1 MTVVIGA
8 VALIAIVVLVIIT
21 SFRSIGPSEIGLVTK
36 RIGRK
41 LAADQIVAMNG
52 EAGYQAD
59 LLMPGLRFKLW
70 PIYGVQRHD
79 WVQVPPDHIG
89 LVIAQ
94 VGTPLPTGAKSGVYK
109 KSFGNFADIRTFLSE
124 GGQRGVQRPVLPP
137 GTTAPI
143 HPVGFIVVTSDQV
156 YGKIVSES
164 AAKAIDAVDPALLQ
178 VVRITPQGDKDIVG
192 VITALEGP
200 PSSGIASRIGGF
212 DDIAASEKAAKG
224 SAGSIIQAVL
234 RSKND
239 LHDNYQDYQAF
250 LDAGGCIGLQHD
262 PLLYGSYLLNP
273 LLVQVELREMLVVR
287 QGEVA
292 VMKSYVGLPTEDTSG
307 EEFKFG
313 SIVAPGHQGIW
324 SEPLRTGKYTLNPRI
339 YEAEIVPTSILT
351 LNWSASTSEAH
362 SLDARLDR
370 IDAKSKEA
378 FTFSIDLQ
386 VQIHVPD
393 TRAPKVISMVGT
405 MQNLVN
411 EVLHSAVGNYFRNKL
426 QTLGA
431 TEFIEKRDEVQH
443 AAEGY
448 IRQYLARYEVETRG
462 VYIQDVAFPPDLVE
476 VLTSR
481 EIAAQEKATF
491 AQQQVAQEA
500 RVSLEQQRGVADMQS
515 RLAQANVSIDIERA
529 NAQAARARAQGEADV
544 ITTTGKAE
552 ATRKQAI
559 GQAEAVAEQALGL
572 ARAKGFAA
580 QRRAIGSAET
590 AMVAAL
596 REVSSGGVKIVPDI
610 QVGDDSGGVIGGLG
624 ALLMR
629 SLAGGNGN
637 GNGKHGLPAGDAE
650 EDFVEEDDFE
660 TIEPV
665 DEHVVEVTPEPEA
678 AYAFTPL
685 PVAAELDGPA
695 ADEEVA
701 LEEEAPVEEASA
713 SSEYYTRTELEAMTV
728 ADLRAIAAES
738 GIDSSGLKKVELIDA
753 LLGE

>member
-1 MTVVIGA
+1 VIVVVAIG
-8 VALIAIVVLVIIT
+8 VLIGFVVLVLLA
-21 SFRSIGPSEIGLVTK
+21 SFSSIGPTEVGLVTK

-41 LAADQIVAMNG
+41 LGDDQILAMKG
-52 EAGYQAD
+52 EAGYQAE

-70 PIYGVQRHD
+70 PVFGVRRHD

-89 LVIAQ
+89 LVISQ
-94 VGTPLPTGAKSGVYK
+94 VGDRVATGAKSAVYK
-109 KSFGNFADIRTFLSE
+109 PEFGNFADVRTFLDG

-143 HPVGFIVVTSDQV
+143 HPIGFIVLTSERV
-156 YGKIVSES
+156 FGKIVSD
-164 AAKAIDAVDPALLQ
+164 ATARAIDAVDPNVLR
-178 VVRITPQGDKDIVG
+178 VVQITPAGDTDVVG
-192 VITALEGP
+192 VVTTLEGP
-200 PSSGIASRIGGF
+200 PSGGIASRIGGF
-212 DDIAASEKAAKG
+212 ADVESMEGADG
-224 SAGSIIQAVL
+224 SGPVHVIQAVL

-250 LDAGGCIGLQHD
+250 LDNGGCIGLQHD

-273 LLVQVELREMLVVR
+273 FLVKVELREMLVVR

-339 YEAEIVPTSILT
+339 YEAEVVPTSILT
-351 LNWSASTSEAH
+351 LNWSDASDAH
-362 SLDARLDR
+362 SLDARLSR

-378 FTFSIDLQ
+378 FTFAIDLQ

-431 TEFIEKRDEVQH
+431 TEFIEKRDEVQN
-443 AAEGY
+443 AAEAY

-462 VYIQDVAFPPDLVE
+462 VYIQDVEFPPDLVQ

-491 AQQQVAQEA
+491 AQQRAAQEA
-500 RVSLEQQRGVADMQS
+500 RVSLEQQRGVADMQAD
-515 RLAQANVSIDIERA
+515 LAQANVSIDIERA
-529 NAQAARARAQGEADV
+529 NADAARARASGEADV
-544 ITTTGKAE
+544 ITTTGGAE
-552 ATRKQAI
+552 ATRTRAI
-559 GQAEAVAEQALGL
+559 GEAQADAEQALGL
-572 ARAKGFAA
+572 ARAKGFSAQRQAIGAA
-580 QRRAIGSAET
+580 QT

-610 QVGDDSGGVIGGLG
+610 QVGGDGTGVIDGLG
-624 ALLMR
+624 AMLMR
-629 SLAGGNGN
+629 SLSERGSDGADENGSDGAIDTSVVDEAPAEEVSGNGDQAAAS
-637 GNGKHGLPAGDAE
+637 PAEYWTRPDLEALT
-650 EDFVEEDDFE
+650 VEE
-660 TIEPV
+660 
-665 DEHVVEVTPEPEA
+665 
-678 AYAFTPL
+678 
-685 PVAAELDGPA
+685 
-695 ADEEVA
+695 
-701 LEEEAPVEEASA
+701 
-713 SSEYYTRTELEAMTV
+713 
-728 ADLRAIAAES
+728 LRAIAH
-738 GIDSSGLKKVELIDA
+738 DSDVRPKGNTKADLVAAI
-753 LLGE
+753 LGE

>member
-1 MTVVIGA
+1 MFVVLVI
-8 VALIAIVVLVIIT
+8 VAAIVLVVAIVVLK
-21 SFRSIGPSEIGLVTK
+21 SFHSIGPAQVGLVNK
-36 RIGRK
+36 RIGGKLTDDQLVARK
-41 LAADQIVAMNG
+41 G

-59 LLMPGLRFKLW
+59 LLMPGMRFKLW
-70 PIYGVQRHD
+70 PVYAVERCD

-94 VGTPLPTGAKSGVYK
+94 VGLALPTGAKSAVYK
-109 KSFGNFADIRTFLSE
+109 PEFGNFASIRTFLDG

-143 HPVGFIVVTSDQV
+143 HPIGFVVVTADRV
-156 YGKIVSES
+156 FGKMVSGSTARAVEAVEVS
-164 AAKAIDAVDPALLQ
+164 ALE
-178 VVRITPQGDKDIVG
+178 VVHITPQGNRDVVG
-192 VITALEGP
+192 VVTTLEGP
-200 PSSGIASRIGGF
+200 PSGDIASRIGGF
-212 DDIAASEKAAKG
+212 ADVSTMERAGG
-224 SAGSIIQAVL
+224 SSISVIQAVL

-250 LDAGGCIGLQHD
+250 LANGGCIGLQHD

-273 LLVQVELREMLVVR
+273 FLVKVELREMLVVR

-292 VMKSYVGLPTEDTSG
+292 VIKSYVGLPTEDTSG

-313 SIVAPGHQGIW
+313 SIVKPGHQGIW

-351 LNWSASTSEAH
+351 LNWSHATSEAH
-362 SLDARLDR
+362 NLDARLSP

-411 EVLHSAVGNYFRNKL
+411 EVLQSAVGNYFRNKL

-431 TEFIEKRDEVQH
+431 TEFIEKRDEVQA

-448 IRQYLARYEVETRG
+448 IQQYLSRYEVETRG
-462 VYIQDVAFPPDLVE
+462 VYIQDVVFPDDLVQ

-491 AQQQVAQEA
+491 AQQRDAQVA

-515 RLAQANVSIDIERA
+515 QLAQANVSIDIEKSKA
-529 NAQAARARAQGEADV
+529 EAARARAEGEAAV
-544 ITTTGKAE
+544 ITTTGVAE
-552 ATRKQAI
+552 ATRTQAI
-559 GQAEAVAEQALGL
+559 GQATASAEEALGL
-572 ARAKGFAA
+572 ARAKGFEA
-580 QRRAIGSAET
+580 QRKAIGSEQT
-590 AMVAAL
+590 ALVAAL
-596 REVSSGGVKIVPDI
+596 REVSAGHVKIVPDI
-610 QVGDDSGGVIGGLG
+610 QVGADGGGVIGGLG

-629 SLAGGNGN
+629 NLATNGEPVETVAASVN
-637 GNGKHGLPAGDAE
+637 GHAELPAPAVDA
-650 EDFVEEDDFE
+650 V
-660 TIEPV
+660 PV
-665 DEHVVEVTPEPEA
+665 
-678 AYAFTPL
+678 
-685 PVAAELDGPA
+685 
-695 ADEEVA
+695 
-701 LEEEAPVEEASA
+701 EAPAQP
-713 SSEYYTRTELEAMTV
+713 
-728 ADLRAIAAES
+728 
-738 GIDSSGLKKVELIDA
+738 
-753 LLGE
+753 

>member
-1 MTVVIGA
+1 LAVAIVIGIVLLGLILLL
-8 VALIAIVVLVIIT
+8 VALA
-21 SFRSIGPSEIGLVTK
+21 SFHQIGPSQVGLVTK

-41 LAADQIVAMNG
+41 LDADQILALKG
-52 EAGYQAD
+52 EAGYQAA

-70 PIYGVQRHD
+70 PMFGVQRYD
-79 WVQVPPDHIG
+79 WVQVPPGHIG

-94 VGTPLPTGAKSGVYK
+94 VGSPLPTGAKSAVYRTEL
-109 KSFGNFADIRTFLSE
+109 GNFTDVQAFLAN

-143 HPVGFIVVTSDQV
+143 HPIGFVVATGAELF
-156 YGKIVSES
+156 GKIVSE
-164 AAKAIDAVDPALLQ
+164 AAEASISQVDPAVLG
-178 VVRITPQGDKDIVG
+178 VVHITPQGDRDIVG
-192 VITALEGP
+192 VVTTLEGP

-212 DDIAASEKAAKG
+212 DDVAEMERSGTG
-224 SAGSIIQAVL
+224 SAVQIIQAVL

-250 LDAGGCIGLQHD
+250 LDNGGCIGLQHD

-273 LLVQVELREMLVVR
+273 FLVRVELREMLVVR

-313 SIVAPGHQGIW
+313 SIVDPGHQGIW
-324 SEPLRTGKYTLNPRI
+324 AEPLRTGKYTLNPRI

-351 LNWSASTSEAH
+351 LNWSAATSEAH
-362 SLDARLDR
+362 SLDARLSR

-431 TEFIEKRDEVQH
+431 TEFIEKRDEVQD

-462 VYIQDVAFPPDLVE
+462 VYIQDVIFPADLVA

-481 EIAAQEKATF
+481 EIAAQERATF
-491 AQQQVAQEA
+491 AQQREAQEA
-500 RVSLEQQRGVADMQS
+500 RVSLEQQRGVADMQAQ
-515 RLAQANVSIDIERA
+515 LAQANVSIDIEKA
-529 NAQAARARAQGEADV
+529 NAHAARARAQGEADV
-544 ITTTGKAE
+544 ITTTGGAE
-552 ATRKQAI
+552 ATRTRAI
-559 GQAEAVAEQALGL
+559 GDAEASAEQALGL
-572 ARAKGFAA
+572 ARAKGFSAQRQAIGAA
-580 QRRAIGSAET
+580 QT
-590 AMVAAL
+590 ALVAAL

-610 QVGDDSGGVIGGLG
+610 QVGSEGGGVIGGLG

-629 SLAGGNGN
+629 SLAANGEEPPQPDSEVDA
-637 GNGKHGLPAGDAE
+637 GEQPDGDLAPA
-650 EDFVEEDDFE
+650 
-660 TIEPV
+660 PRS
-665 DEHVVEVTPEPEA
+665 
-678 AYAFTPL
+678 
-685 PVAAELDGPA
+685 
-695 ADEEVA
+695 
-701 LEEEAPVEEASA
+701 SA
-713 SSEYYTRTELEAMTV
+713 
-728 ADLRAIAAES
+728 
-738 GIDSSGLKKVELIDA
+738 
-753 LLGE
+753 